1 MLMKILSESY
11 NCRKKLLQ
19 YVYLVLHKTN
29 QNLNWYR
36 KHNYLQNSANI
47 PKLFWKIAPKKK
59 HSSKHTITHPPVIS
73 TAISDHLAEI
83 GVQQVILDAA
93 GAQEIIR
100 RGNHLLPDVS
110 RLRDM
115 RRHGCVHRL
124 HTHDE
129 KAGAIHA
136 TFGALQC
143 IPNKL
148 IKPNLADVSHPFSFN
163 PKSSNQ
169 EGILSNR
176 NKLRINEFISVRLI
190 SPESRRRVTTCF
202 RR

>member
-1 MLMKILSESY
+1 MGACFRHKTL
-11 NCRKKLLQ
+11 N
-19 YVYLVLHKTN
+19 KTN

-136 TFGALQC
+136 TFGAFQC
-143 IPNKL
+143 IPN
-148 IKPNLADVSHPFSFN
+148 
-163 PKSSNQ
+163 
-169 EGILSNR
+169 
-176 NKLRINEFISVRLI
+176 RLI
-190 SPESRRRVTTCF
+190 TLNRILRMWVILFHLILRVPIKKEFYQTETN
-202 RR
+202 